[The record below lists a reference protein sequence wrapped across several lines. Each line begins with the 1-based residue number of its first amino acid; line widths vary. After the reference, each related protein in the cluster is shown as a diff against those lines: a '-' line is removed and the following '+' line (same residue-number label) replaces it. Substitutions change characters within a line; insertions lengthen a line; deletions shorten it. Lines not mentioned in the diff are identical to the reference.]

1 MSTKIT
7 HKFASGLEVS
17 GTFEEIAAVATA
29 LGQKLDL
36 TELYK
41 KNGEHISGY
50 YPSESKGLIKITDM
64 QDFHIRRALLKRAK
78 EYYSN
83 VFDAKDENEKFLMK
97 FVALVDDRLVKELF
111 LELQKR
117 ATTGSKK

>member
-41 KNGEHISGY
+41 KNGEHINGY
-50 YPSESKGLIKITDM
+50 YPSESKGLIKIADM

-83 VFDAKDENEKFLMK
+83 VFDAKDENEKFLSK

>member
-50 YPSESKGLIKITDM
+50 YPSESKGLIKIADM

>member
-36 TELYK
+36 TEFYK

-50 YPSESKGLIKITDM
+50 YPSESKGLIKIADM

-83 VFDAKDENEKFLMK
+83 VFDSKDENEKFLAK
-97 FVALVDDRLVKELF
+97 FVALVDDRIVKELF

-117 ATTGSKK
+117 ATTGTKK

>member
-1 MSTKIT
+1 MSAKIT

-17 GTFEEIAAVATA
+17 GTFDEIAAVATA

-50 YPSESKGLIKITDM
+50 YPSESKGLIKIADM

-78 EYYSN
+78 EYYSG
-83 VFDAKDENEKFLMK
+83 VFDAKDENEKFLTK
-97 FVALVDDRLVKELF
+97 FIGLVDDRIVKELF
-111 LELQKR
+111 IELQSRSAAGVRK
-117 ATTGSKK
+117 

>member
-97 FVALVDDRLVKELF
+97 FVALVDDRLVRELF

>member
-50 YPSESKGLIKITDM
+50 YPSESKGLIKIADM

-83 VFDAKDENEKFLMK
+83 VFDSKDENEKFLMK